1 MKKRFRKIRTVLWI
15 ILFANFLSALVKMVV
30 GSMIKSVSLTADGY
44 HSLTDGSSN
53 IVGLIAIYLGAKPV
67 DEDHPYGHKKFE
79 TLAALLIAV
88 MLGFLGCK
96 ILFGAALRLANP
108 VLPEV
113 SAESLLALS
122 ATLGMNIF
130 IARYERRIGKL
141 LHSEILIADAVH
153 TQSDIYISIGV
164 LVTLT
169 GIKLGLPAVID
180 PLISLAVAG
189 FIFRAALEIFLP
201 TCEILADRAALD
213 HKVIADLVYQFQEV
227 KNVHEIRSRGRDD
240 EVFID
245 LHIETNPAM
254 SVKDWHLLSHEI
266 EETVRRK
273 TGKVVQMMIHVEP
286 YVTKPESLAQDL
298 TI

>member
-1 MKKRFRKIRTVLWI
+1 MEKRFRKIRTVLWI

-113 SAESLLALS
+113 SVESLLALS
-122 ATLGMNIF
+122 ATAEN
-130 IARYERRIGKL
+130 
-141 LHSEILIADAVH
+141 
-153 TQSDIYISIGV
+153 
-164 LVTLT
+164 
-169 GIKLGLPAVID
+169 
-180 PLISLAVAG
+180 
-189 FIFRAALEIFLP
+189 
-201 TCEILADRAALD
+201 
-213 HKVIADLVYQFQEV
+213 
-227 KNVHEIRSRGRDD
+227 
-240 EVFID
+240 
-245 LHIETNPAM
+245 
-254 SVKDWHLLSHEI
+254 
-266 EETVRRK
+266 RK
-273 TGKVVQMMIHVEP
+273 TF
-286 YVTKPESLAQDL
+286 A
-298 TI
+298 